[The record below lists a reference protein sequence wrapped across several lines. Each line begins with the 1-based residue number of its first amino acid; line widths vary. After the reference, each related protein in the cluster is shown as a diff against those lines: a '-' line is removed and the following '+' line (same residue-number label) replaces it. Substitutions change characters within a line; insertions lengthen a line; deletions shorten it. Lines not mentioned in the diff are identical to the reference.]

1 MAALP
6 PPPRKNNSP
15 LFADAPSQYLAFAQG
30 EPITAAEIVAFS
42 PNGLRSFAIT
52 FRFAS
57 NGYSNQIIEEMVDYF
72 RTPSSKGKADKNS
85 ICKMMQ
91 KSVRDKKL
99 FTYPGTKVVKK
110 QRVAAMLEWTNNY
123 HQKANLKDT
132 YGPFNHTNLELTGES
147 PDLGKNGVLV
157 PDVRFD
163 SLAIGVQ
170 RFPSHRLGDG
180 LNLSSCVQY
189 AVAHPQENWM
199 YPSDFTALVNHM
211 GRRTIQQKHLDQEV
225 FRRWKSGPPSP
236 AAAPIKAPLLAHGF
250 SAPAAQSTGQVVGAV
265 PVTQAAALPA
275 AQPPQPVPI
284 APLAPVV
291 QTHQPTA
298 TAQDP
303 QLVGAHAPNPSGAR
317 PVPSH
322 FVAPF
327 PHPAARGGLHR
338 AMKSNHSTRS
348 VALRPASSGVSKSRK
363 SQRKKMLWS
372 NAHEVQFLL
381 MQNTIDVRAQ
391 IGSHDQSSQ
400 VLDPV
405 FKAISNPRHSQHPV
419 LVHGNDQQISYKSP
433 YPQFAHPEPPSKQLF
448 VPVLSHGNDQQASY
462 TSQYRQ
468 FSHPEPS
475 SNQHYHLGVPQNN
488 QLSVFEDTIMDGMDL
503 DPWDPELLCAA
514 KTPTAEEINRFF
526 DSVEN
531 VENAATMAPLV
542 PSDTSPHHA
551 TDSTTAFSMFPDLP
565 PIISEDPVGSIYD
578 PEGQPQESLGTVSPQ
593 NLPYP
598 EIDDNGL
605 VPPNGFGP
613 YYRLADHQRHDSWY

>member
-1 MAALP
+1 MAAPPP

-85 ICKMMQ
+85 LCKMMQ

-132 YGPFNHTNLELTGES
+132 YGPFNHTNLELTGKS

-199 YPSDFTALVNHM
+199 YPSDFRKLVNHM

-250 SAPAAQSTGQVVGAV
+250 SAPAAKAV
-265 PVTQAAALPA
+265 PLSA
-275 AQPPQPVPI
+275 AQPPLPVPI
-284 APLAPVV
+284 APLAPVI
-291 QTHQPTA
+291 QTHQPIA
-298 TAQDP
+298 AAQVP
-303 QLVGAHAPNPSGAR
+303 QLVGAHAPHSSGAR
-317 PVPSH
+317 SVPKHS
-322 FVAPF
+322 VAPF

-348 VALRPASSGVSKSRK
+348 VASRPASSGVSKSSK

-372 NAHEVQFLL
+372 NAHKVQFLL
-381 MQNTIDVRAQ
+381 MQNTIDVHAAM
-391 IGSHDQSSQ
+391 GSDDQASQ
-400 VLDPV
+400 VLDFA
-405 FKAISNPRHSQHPV
+405 FKVISNSGHLQHPV
-419 LVHGNDQQISYKSP
+419 LVHGNDQQMSYTSP
-433 YPQFAHPEPPSKQLF
+433 YPQFAHHEFPSKQLF
-448 VPVLSHGNDQQASY
+448 DPILSHGNNQQVSH

-468 FSHPEPS
+468 YSQPEHP
-475 SNQHYHLGVPQNN
+475 SNQHCDPVVSQNN
-488 QLSVFEDTIMDGMDL
+488 ELPVFEDTIMDGMDL
-503 DPWDPELLCAA
+503 DPWDPEIFRAA
-514 KTPTAEEINRFF
+514 RTPTWEEIDQFF
-526 DSVEN
+526 DSVE
-531 VENAATMAPLV
+531 VSDNAATMALPV
-542 PSDTSPHHA
+542 PSDTSLHHN
-551 TDSTTAFSMFPDLP
+551 TGGTAALSMFPDLP

-578 PEGQPQESLGTVSPQ
+578 SEGPPQESLGSLSPQ

-605 VPPNGFGP
+605 VQPNGFGP
-613 YYRLADHQRHDSWY
+613 YHRLAKHQRYDSWY